1 VKKTI
6 SRYRV
11 ILAIGLCTSLYPA
24 LATASDQTAIKLGHD
39 IVSENCSGCH
49 AVGKTGDSPLPTA
62 PHFRTLHERYDV
74 EVLMEALV
82 EGITT
87 AHPEMPEFQFS
98 VSDATAIV
106 AYLKSLE

>member
-1 VKKTI
+1 VKKTS

-11 ILAIGLCTSLYPA
+11 ILAVGLFISLYPV
-24 LATASDQTAIKLGHD
+24 LASASDQTAIKLGHD

-62 PHFRTLHERYDV
+62 PHFRALHERYDV